1 MNHRTTPDFWQLYN
15 ALPREVQE
23 LADKNYALLRND
35 PSHPSLRFR
44 EIEGL
49 WSVRVGAHYRALAYR
64 EDGDF
69 VWFWIGSHAD
79 YDKLMP

>member
-1 MNHRTTPDFWQLYN
+1 MNHHATPDVWRLYN
-15 ALPREVQE
+15 ALPGEVQE
-23 LADKNYALLRND
+23 LADENYALLRAD
-35 PSHPSLRFR
+35 PTHPSLRFR

-49 WSVRVGAHYRALAYR
+49 WSARVGAHYRALAYR
-64 EDGDF
+64 QDGSF

>member
-15 ALPREVQE
+15 ALPREVRE
-23 LADKNYALLRND
+23 LADKNYALLRSD
-35 PSHPSLRFR
+35 PRHPSLRFR

-49 WSVRVGAHYRALAYR
+49 WAVRVGAHYRALAYQ

>member
-1 MNHRTTPDFWQLYN
+1 MKHRTTPDFWELYN

-23 LADKNYALLRND
+23 LADKSYALLLAD
-35 PSHPSLRFR
+35 STHPSLRFK
-44 EIEGL
+44 EIEEL

-64 EDGDF
+64 EEGGW
-69 VWFWIGSHAD
+69 VWFWIGTHAE

>member
-1 MNHRTTPDFWQLYN
+1 MNHKTTPDFWELYH
-15 ALPREVQE
+15 ALPREIQE
-23 LADKNYALLRND
+23 LADKNYDLLRAD
-35 PSHPSLRFR
+35 TTHPSLRFK

-64 EDGDF
+64 EGDEC
-69 VWFWIGSHAD
+69 VWFWIGTHAA